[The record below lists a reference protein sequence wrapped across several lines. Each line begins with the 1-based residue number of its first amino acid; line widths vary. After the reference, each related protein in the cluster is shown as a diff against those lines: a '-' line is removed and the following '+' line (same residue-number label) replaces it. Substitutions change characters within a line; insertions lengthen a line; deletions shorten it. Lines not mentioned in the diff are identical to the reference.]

1 MNRRTFIASRDRWTL
16 VAWLARLR
24 REHLE
29 RIHAASLERE
39 APTDTA

>member
-1 MNRRTFIASRDRWTL
+1 MDELTRAAL

-29 RIHAASLERE
+29 RIHAASIEHE

>member
-1 MNRRTFIASRDRWTL
+1 MDEHTRAAL

-29 RIHAASLERE
+29 RIHAASTEHE
-39 APTDTA
+39 APTDPA

>member
-1 MNRRTFIASRDRWTL
+1 MDEHARAAL
-16 VAWLARLR
+16 VAWLARRR

-29 RIHAASLERE
+29 RIHAASTEQRE

>member
-1 MNRRTFIASRDRWTL
+1 MDEHTRAAL

-29 RIHAASLERE
+29 RIHAASTEHE

>member
-1 MNRRTFIASRDRWTL
+1 MDEHTRAAL

-29 RIHAASLERE
+29 RIHAASTERE
-39 APTDTA
+39 APTEDMA

>member
-1 MNRRTFIASRDRWTL
+1 MDEHTRAAL

-29 RIHAASLERE
+29 RIHAASIEQRE

>member
-1 MNRRTFIASRDRWTL
+1 MDEHARAAL
-16 VAWLARLR
+16 VAWLARRR

-29 RIHAASLERE
+29 RIHTASERE